1 MKAKTKTLRV
11 TEATW
16 QRTIGLKYRRGCK
29 SVDELLVYLMEN
41 EN

>member
-1 MKAKTKTLRV
+1 MLQTKTLRV
-11 TEATW
+11 SEKTW
-16 QRTIGLKYRRGCK
+16 LTVMNLKYRRGCK